1 MFLPALLLS
10 LASAA
15 SAQGDFFKSRTYI
28 HPGLP
33 GPWVKPTRGEVWPK
47 PHSLKENAGR
57 FSVVDPTEFEFQVG
71 DESDEK
77 FILIT
82 ISQKFLS
89 LLGYIRGAP

>member
-1 MFLPALLLS
+1 MPPAAMFLLALLLS

-57 FSVVDPTEFEFQVG
+57 FSVVDPTEFEFQV
-71 DESDEK
+71 
-77 FILIT
+77 
-82 ISQKFLS
+82 
-89 LLGYIRGAP
+89 